1 MAYDEALAQRIR
13 GILAGQS
20 GVSERNMFGVI
31 AFFVNGNM
39 AVGIVAGAEG
49 SMMFRR
55 DPDRDDPVDPHIGP
69 QIMGGR
75 VMSGWLRVDAD
86 GIQTD
91 EQLREMVERGISYA
105 LKLPA
110 K

>member
-1 MAYDEALAQRIR
+1 MAYDTKLAERIR
-13 GILAGQS
+13 VQLEGLPC
-20 GVSERNMFGVI
+20 VEKKMFGGI
-31 AFFVNGNM
+31 AFFINGNM
-39 AVGIVAGAEG
+39 TVGIGAGAEG

-69 QIMGGR
+69 QVMGGR
-75 VMSGWLRVDAD
+75 VMSGWLKVDAG

-91 EQLREMVERGISYA
+91 EQLREMVERGVSYA
-105 LKLPA
+105 RKLPA